1 LYLAYLLITR
11 AVLAPSP
18 LILKKRGE
26 KMININQEKIYD
38 QLNPQIIST
47 LFYEQVRRM
56 SAVVTK

>member
-18 LILKKRGE
+18 SIKKRGE
-26 KMININQEKIYD
+26 KMINLNQEKIYD